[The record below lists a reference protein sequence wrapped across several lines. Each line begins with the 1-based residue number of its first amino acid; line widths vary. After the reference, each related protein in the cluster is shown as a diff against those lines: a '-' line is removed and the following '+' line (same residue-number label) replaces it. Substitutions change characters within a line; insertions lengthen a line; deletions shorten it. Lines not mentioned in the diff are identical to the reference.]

1 MAIQKLWYVVS
12 LNQNYIPL
20 EFGADAD
27 PVPRAPARDRDR
39 GLLRPAQ
46 LEGGRPI
53 KVALDA
59 KKAIKQAFTSEE
71 AAVTEAQSMAT
82 KFPKEPFGV
91 LGIVS
96 VFETVPADPIR
107 KSFSDTGELVVHP
120 GV

>member
-12 LNQNYIPL
+12 LNQNYLPL
-20 EFGADAD
+20 EFGAEMND
-27 PVPRAPARDRDR
+27 PVPRAPGRDRDR
-39 GLLRPAQ
+39 GLRPAQ

-53 KVALDA
+53 KVALDP
-59 KKAIKQAFTSEE
+59 KKAIKQAFTTEE
-71 AAVTEAQSMAT
+71 AAITEAQSMAT